1 MSQGLQ
7 VFDKNGNIIL
17 DVGSRP
23 IRLLTVADIP
33 DDTTT
38 TVPIVKS
45 ANTTLFVEPV
55 LSSFENNPQIVSQTG
70 TSVSV
75 NFSGITSGATRSILI
90 MEF

>member
-1 MSQGLQ
+1 MPQGLQ
-7 VFDKNGNIIL
+7 VFNAAGQLIL

-23 IRLLTVADIP
+23 IRLLTVASIP
-33 DDTTT
+33 DNTTT
-38 TVPIVKS
+38 AIPITKS

-55 LSSFENNPQIVSQTG
+55 LASFENTPEIVTQTG
-70 TSVSV
+70 SSISV